1 MSFPTRQGISPQPG
15 HNARS
20 ARCPE
25 VSLGIRSRGVEV
37 RRDMGPSLSD
47 LRDALPDG
55 GLFGGGAWRWS
66 PEPLKLTRAEAR
78 QMMSLG
84 HPLARFQQAC
94 DALYRRSATGKLPGW
109 LAELLDRGKPEWLSA
124 FQRDPSTAEQFPRI
138 IRPDLILTDSGF
150 SMTELD
156 SVPGG
161 IGVTAWLSQAYAKAG
176 FDVLGGPD
184 GMLDGFR
191 SLLPDGGTVLIS
203 KESADY
209 RPEMEWLTQQL
220 GEAWKTTPAEEY
232 QPAEDTLYRFFEL
245 FDWQSVPAVRALA
258 ENAAAGK
265 NPITPPFKPHLEDKL
280 WLALLWSPALKK
292 VWETTLRSSHLER
305 LRSIVPFAWVV
316 DPTPLPPH
324 AALPRLNV
332 HSWDEVA
339 EFSQKERQLVLKV
352 SGFHETAWGS
362 RGVFIGHD
370 LPSAEWSDRLHHA
383 LSQSSDQPWIVQ
395 DFREGRLIEHPVF
408 RDDGTVEMMRGRV
421 RICPYF
427 FTDAAGNTR
436 FAGALA
442 TIVPADKKKIHGM
455 SDGVLVPCVVG

>member
-1 MSFPTRQGISPQPG
+1 
-15 HNARS
+15 
-20 ARCPE
+20 
-25 VSLGIRSRGVEV
+25 
-37 RRDMGPSLSD
+37 MGPSLSE
-47 LRDALPDG
+47 LRDALPEG
-55 GLFGGGAWRWS
+55 GLFGGGTWRWS

-84 HPLARFQQAC
+84 HPLARFQQAS
-94 DALYRRSATGKLPGW
+94 DALYRRSAAGKLPRW
-109 LAELLDRGKPEWLSA
+109 LADLLDEGKPDWMTAL
-124 FQRDPSTAEQFPRI
+124 QRDPATAEQFPRV

-161 IGVTAWLSQAYAKAG
+161 IGVTAWLSQTYAKAG

-184 GMLDGFR
+184 GMIDGFR

-203 KESADY
+203 EESADY
-209 RPEMEWLTQQL
+209 RPEMDWLTRQL
-220 GEAWKTTPAEEY
+220 GDGWQVSTAEEY
-232 QPAEDTLYRFFEL
+232 QPGDDALYRFFEL
-245 FDWQSVPAVRALA
+245 FDWKSVPAVRQLA
-258 ENAAAGK
+258 EEAAAGK
-265 NPITPPFKPHLEDKL
+265 ISITPPIKPHLEDKL
-280 WLALLWSPALKK
+280 WLALLWSPALRKI
-292 VWETTLRSSHLER
+292 WEGVLRGSHLKR
-305 LRSIVPFAWVV
+305 LRALVPFGWVL

-324 AALPRLNV
+324 AGLPRLGV

-370 LPSAEWSDRLHHA
+370 MPSAEWAERLQYA
-383 LSQSSDQPWIVQ
+383 LSQSSIQPWMLQ
-395 DFREGRLIEHPVF
+395 DFREGRRIEHPVY
-408 RDDGTVEMMRGRV
+408 RDDGSVEMMQGRV

-427 FTDAAGNTR
+427 FTDTGGSTR
-436 FAGALA
+436 FGGALA

-455 SDGVLVPCVVG
+455 TDGVLVPCVVG